1 VLAGAVAA
9 PEVLAGQLLAVE
21 LEADAV
27 DLVLHAQ
34 QEQLQQDE
42 DDWVSTYQ
50 CLSSPVLCSAAAALV
65 LCCACLAVSVTCGA

>member
-1 VLAGAVAA
+1 VLAGAAAA
-9 PEVLAGQLLAVE
+9 PEELAGQLLAVE

-42 DDWVSTYQ
+42 DDWVSILISVQY
-50 CLSSPVLCSAAAALV
+50 PAVLLRLLCC
-65 LCCACLAVSVTCGA
+65 CCACPAVSVTCGA